1 MEEKK
6 NIFDYIRQLFAIYGV
21 MVLIFVLFNLIVGD
35 EAKSISTLFT
45 LGSQGLLSSTLLQLL
60 LMAAIITAA
69 QNIFLTDIL
78 IKDLALIIRNILF
91 FVIILIAITAF
102 VIIFGWFP
110 IDNAAAWIGFIIS
123 SPYIRPFLNPEIY
136 HFDLKICII
145 NLVVYCCLPYA
156 GFIREQ
162 GLINNGIA

>member
-1 MEEKK
+1 MMEEKK

-21 MVLIFVLFNLIVGD
+21 MVLIFVAFNLIVGD

-60 LMAAIITAA
+60 LMALIITAA

-78 IKDLALIIRNILF
+78 IKNLALIVRNILF
-91 FVIILIAITAF
+91 FVTIMIAITAF

-123 SPYIRPFLNPEIY
+123 FAVCTGVSALLMRLEENAESKKMQDALNR
-136 HFDLKICII
+136 LKK
-145 NLVVYCCLPYA
+145 
-156 GFIREQ
+156 
-162 GLINNGIA
+162 

>member
-91 FVIILIAITAF
+91 FLNL
-102 VIIFGWFP
+102 P
-110 IDNAAAWIGFIIS
+110 AAVHADARAL
-123 SPYIRPFLNPEIY
+123 YNRR
-136 HFDLKICII
+136 
-145 NLVVYCCLPYA
+145 V
-156 GFIREQ
+156 
-162 GLINNGIA
+162 

>member
-78 IKDLALIIRNILF
+78 IKAH
-91 FVIILIAITAF
+91 
-102 VIIFGWFP
+102 
-110 IDNAAAWIGFIIS
+110 S
-123 SPYIRPFLNPEIY
+123 SSSSGGSR
-136 HFDLKICII
+136 
-145 NLVVYCCLPYA
+145 
-156 GFIREQ
+156 
-162 GLINNGIA
+162 